1 MKTLQH
7 LQLSCSLTTAQILTW
22 PFDRWLHFWGTF
34 CCLLVFAPMQ
44 HVLTELALHSNIPVG
59 ATSGLSLDG
68 RHFPSLCALSLRKI
82 VFEPYVSAE
91 HFALRHPATLAQPEL
106 ITCKLL
112 INAPSLFTTDEES
125 TARPSWEHIWDSFA
139 QELTTLV
146 VLLIDESGGDSL
158 GHLYVRLGPVVSF
171 REVLAPSTRQRP

>member
-1 MKTLQH
+1 
-7 LQLSCSLTTAQILTW
+7 
-22 PFDRWLHFWGTF
+22 
-34 CCLLVFAPMQ
+34 MQ

-91 HFALRHPATLAQPEL
+91 HFVLRHPATLAQPEL

-158 GHLYVRLGPVVSF
+158 GHLYVRLGPWYRFGRCSLPAHVN
-171 REVLAPSTRQRP
+171 APDAAALRWFYVTVAARSVEARRAS